1 MTKMATC
8 DCNFPVLERVHTCK
22 YLGIFFNDRIIWSD
36 HVDLLM
42 NKLSPRVYCMR
53 KLHSFKVNTDVVRM
67 FLYQWYV
74 VFGVTVWWVGVGML
88 G

>member
-1 MTKMATC
+1 MAAH
-8 DCNFPVLERVHTCK
+8 DCNVPVIERVHTCK
-22 YLGIFFNDRIIWSD
+22 YLGIVFNDRIICSD

-42 NKLSPRVYCMR
+42 NKLSPRVHCMR
-53 KLHSFKVNTDVVRM
+53 KLHSIKVNKDVVRM